1 MRDSTA
7 KVRHVTITDKQF
19 WLKTD
24 RHLSERS
31 FEQKVRDRQGYVIT
45 CGGASA
51 GILRYGLFWDSI
63 PFCNMLYIDE
73 KFRRLGL
80 GTKLMRFWEDEM
92 KALGCKIVMTSTQSD
107 ESAQHFYRKSGY
119 SDAGALLFNTAALSQ
134 PAELF
139 FIKEL

>member
-1 MRDSTA
+1 MNEQTA
-7 KVRHVTITDKQF
+7 KIRHVTKTDKPF

-24 RHLSERS
+24 RHLSERG

-45 CGGASA
+45 YSGASA

-73 KFRRLGL
+73 NFRRLGL
-80 GTKLMRFWEDEM
+80 GTKLMRFWENEM
-92 KALGCKIVMTSTQSD
+92 RALGCKIVMTSTQSD
-107 ESAQHFYRKSGY
+107 ESAQNFYRKSGY
-119 SDAGALLFNTAALSQ
+119 TDAGALLFNTSALSQ

>member
-1 MRDSTA
+1 MDEQTTKIRYVTTA
-7 KVRHVTITDKQF
+7 DKPF

-24 RHLSERS
+24 RHLSEHG

-45 CGGASA
+45 CSGAPV

-73 KFRRLGL
+73 NFRRLGL

-92 KALGCKIVMTSTQSD
+92 RDLGCKIVMTSTQSD
-107 ESAQHFYRKSGY
+107 ESAQNFYRKSGY
-119 SDAGALLFNTAALSQ
+119 FDAGALLLSTAALNQ
-134 PAELF
+134 PTELF